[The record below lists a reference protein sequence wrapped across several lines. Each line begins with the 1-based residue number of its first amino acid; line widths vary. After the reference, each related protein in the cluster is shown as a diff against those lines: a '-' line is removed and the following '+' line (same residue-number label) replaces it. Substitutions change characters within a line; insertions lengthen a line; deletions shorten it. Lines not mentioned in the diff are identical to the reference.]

1 MLVLK
6 YYWVQSNHSL
16 PLAEDFD
23 WLVQGEEESLLWL
36 TQVCESLSM
45 VFLSSGAHHT
55 LHQIVVKEETKKEVW
70 LLVWELD
77 EEFERQED
85 FLLGVLLMALS
96 LVFLWEQMMTSQVL
110 RHKTEIQSGVI
121 EEQIQDLVEEE
132 DEVWL
137 KKEEDDEL
145 YLKVRR
151 NTRVLPFVVDEG
163 LL

>member
-16 PLAEDFD
+16 LLAEDFD
-23 WLVQGEEESLLWL
+23 WLVQEEEELLLWL
-36 TQVCESLSM
+36 TQVCESSSM
-45 VFLSSGAHHT
+45 VFLSSRAHHT
-55 LHQIVVKEETKKEVW
+55 LHQIVVKEEMKKEVW
-70 LLVWELD
+70 LLVWGLD